1 MVALKRFFQTEKS
14 SSINSKDGATR
25 ESNTPE
31 NDLSSSARNSQYLEP
46 DYPFQRIEKQ
56 FEVLHDQLQARPL
69 SPRSQAP
76 PSRASSRSTT
86 RDPRHVDLL
95 EALFSSHRYHI
106 QTAQTLSPIS
116 PYNEDIAERNMTR
129 FLQGQS
135 GKPTMYSRILSALYQ
150 EDVADRNIARSRR
163 GGRPSSR
170 NTASRSRGNSF
181 QRSSQSHQDEAR
193 CRPRS
198 KAGSSL
204 ARSVSQEARR
214 STTPPQADQPT
225 TSRQDV
231 SSATES
237 LVRQQRSVPNLS
249 AKPTNGPQREDASR
263 SGGFLGVPPPYK
275 QGDTWSSTPLP
286 DSPTLPPM
294 VTGDTE
300 TSESHPM
307 PDPPPSRSS
316 RSRSSSVT
324 SGSHNPSNANKLK
337 PKKNVRDLS
346 IDTELAARGKPSAKI
361 THRAIQPPTPGS
373 LGMKQNPSIA
383 EVMNSPLPAGSPISP
398 SPGVQ
403 SDQKIAE
410 IMDMFRQAYTSS
422 PAISPHPTYETL
434 QDAIIREINSHE
446 AFQRVPPPESG
457 PPFTPSSQQ
466 TYPEIDAPKT
476 EAPSTNRTMSLREG
490 QISKLIRRGSF
501 RKHRRGSDARR
512 SISTSVPSKVFWKS
526 SEPTS
531 RRRHTDAPPP
541 SPGFFNTLE
550 QNQAPKE
557 PVTYID
563 LLSKTRKSPANAT
576 SGRTPDMTRNFSN
589 PQPPPTVSLESA
601 NPTPS
606 VFHMRAQASMSSI
619 NSRISFSAEDS
630 DEEVIELP
638 SVGIPQ
644 LQIHGVDE
652 NNVTY
657 IAENTSPRN
666 AFRLMSWPQRSG
678 RSVSLRGNWFTN
690 ENNNSPSRSSS
701 RGGLTTRSVASC

>member
-1 MVALKRFFQTEKS
+1 MVALKRFFQAEKS

-25 ESNTPE
+25 ASNTPE
-31 NDLSSSARNSQYLEP
+31 SDLSSNVRNSQSLEP
-46 DYPFQRIEKQ
+46 EYPFQRVEKQ
-56 FEVLHDQLQARPL
+56 FEDLHDQLQARPL

-76 PSRASSRSTT
+76 PSRASSRTTT

-106 QTAQTLSPIS
+106 QSAQTLSPIS

-135 GKPTMYSRILSALYQ
+135 SKPTMYSRILSALYQ

-170 NTASRSRGNSF
+170 NTASPSRGNSF
-181 QRSSQSHQDEAR
+181 QRSTQSHQDEAR
-193 CRPRS
+193 RRPRS

-204 ARSVSQEARR
+204 ARHLLRDKMYPPPPKAFSDNKDRCQIFPPSQLM
-214 STTPPQADQPT
+214 TP
-225 TSRQDV
+225 
-231 SSATES
+231 
-237 LVRQQRSVPNLS
+237 
-249 AKPTNGPQREDASR
+249 REDASR

-275 QGDTWSSTPLP
+275 QGDKWSSTPLP

-294 VTGDTE
+294 VTSDTE

-307 PDPPPSRSS
+307 PDQPPSRSS

-324 SGSHNPSNANKLK
+324 SGSHNLSNAIKSK
-337 PKKNVRDLS
+337 HKKNVRDLS

-361 THRAIQPPTPGS
+361 THRAIQPPTPSS

-383 EVMNSPLPAGSPISP
+383 EVMNSPLPAGSPTSP

-446 AFQRVPPPESG
+446 AFQRVPLPESG
-457 PPFTPSSQQ
+457 PPFTPSFSQEAF
-466 TYPEIDAPKT
+466 YPEIDAPKT
-476 EAPSTNRTMSLREG
+476 EALSTNRTMSLREG
-490 QISKLIRRGSF
+490 QISKLMRRGSF
-501 RKHRRGSDARR
+501 RKHRRGSDARS
-512 SISTSVPSKVFWKS
+512 SISTSVPSKVFWKP
-526 SEPTS
+526 SETTS

-550 QNQAPKE
+550 QNQAPNE
-557 PVTYID
+557 PVTYMD
-563 LLSKTRKSPANAT
+563 LLSKTRKPPANFT

-589 PQPPPTVSLESA
+589 PQPPATVSLESA
-601 NPTPS
+601 NPAPS
-606 VFHMRAQASMSSI
+606 VFHMRAQASASSI
-619 NSRISFSAEDS
+619 NSRISFSADDS

-690 ENNNSPSRSSS
+690 ESNNSPSRSSS
-701 RGGLTTRSVASC
+701 RGGLTTRSVASY